1 MEKKTYTGW
10 LDVRDYGESDDVLFL
25 SGIDEPFA
33 EELEFMSGGKVT
45 VSYWISDVETGVDA
59 IKEQAISQILGAANV
74 EFHAR
79 YSDITGYLW
88 TDEKLN
94 IGGHNLLDELKSSV
108 GKYLVLEVELAYV

>member
-1 MEKKTYTGW
+1 MEKKIYTGW
-10 LDVRDYGESDDVLFL
+10 INVKDYGESDDVLFL
-25 SGIDEPFA
+25 SGIDEPFS
-33 EELEFMSGGKVT
+33 EELDFMSGKNVT
-45 VSYWISDVETGVDA
+45 VSYWISDVEASVDA

-94 IGGHNLLDELKSSV
+94 IGGHNLLNELKSSA
-108 GKYLVLEVELAYV
+108 GKYLVLEVDLACV